1 MSAMNHYMDY
11 LVADCERMDYKQIRR
26 NIEILR
32 TQTMKPKGARA
43 QRARKVTDNTLK
55 EYVAD
60 QLSNL
65 PAISEFKKA
74 VHEATIHKP
83 ACSKLRSLSN
93 SSIDPSRFSNSN
105 GSSISR
111 SSRI

>member
-1 MSAMNHYMDY
+1 MSAINHYMDY
-11 LVADCERMDYKQIRR
+11 LVADCERMDFKQIRR

-32 TQTMKPKGARA
+32 TQTMKPKGMRA
-43 QRARKVTDNTLK
+43 QKARKATDNELK
-55 EYVAD
+55 EFVAE
-60 QLSNL
+60 QLSSL

-83 ACSKLRSLSN
+83 ACSRLSSLSN

-105 GSSISR
+105 GSSSSR
-111 SSRI
+111 SSKI